1 MNKAA
6 GHKQEGEKERA
17 REMEERVRD
26 SVWLEK
32 GYGIGHKFIHRP
44 NF

>member
-1 MNKAA
+1 MT

-26 SVWLEK
+26 SVWPKK
-32 GYGIGHKFIHRP
+32 GYGVGHKFSYWP